1 MDQLGLIHVAP
12 GILKSLGFIELL
24 IFMMLS

>member
-1 MDQLGLIHVAP
+1 MDQLGLIYVAP
-12 GILKSLGFIELL
+12 AVLKSLGFIELL